1 MFFLFLCWKIL
12 KRQKI
17 FVQPSFHKENHV
29 TYFVCNAV
37 HIFIAFFVDK
47 EDPRLEISAA

>member
-1 MFFLFLCWKIL
+1 MLEDSKGRENIRATQFYE
-12 KRQKI
+12 
-17 FVQPSFHKENHV
+17 ENHI